1 MALIVRYILEFKLKK
16 LLLIVLLLAQPIY
29 ADSNGMSKLIIPQ
42 DICDIGNPSVA
53 AQEAVER
60 EIAEFE
66 AQLAQELA
74 EKAAQE
80 MMVEIEAEFK
90 GEREGLGTILM
101 KVLGLDEPKFIHGDN
116 AVVGN
121 PIIHRAASQWRTG

>member
-1 MALIVRYILEFKLKK
+1 MKK

-29 ADSNGMSKLIIPQ
+29 ADSNGMSKLIIPH

-101 KVLGLDEPKFIHGDN
+101 KVFGLDEPKFIHGDN

>member
-29 ADSNGMSKLIIPQ
+29 ADSNGMSKLIIPH

-53 AQEAVER
+53 AQE
-60 EIAEFE
+60 
-66 AQLAQELA
+66 LA

-80 MMVEIEAEFK
+80 MMAEIEAEFK